1 MRYMSALLLSTSL
14 RGFVSGQD
22 VDETKPAPP
31 EAAAYEIRIPIGN
44 ISSDHSGTSPLGS
57 SGIFDV
63 LTSKSWSRNSN
74 LAAQYYQDGTVHNWL
89 RNEEKPKM
97 SIIKVCGNY
106 FYAPNIYW
114 KGGLTGKHL
123 HQDNKRNQKQ
133 FYAGVTQ
140 AAHDVNGEF
149 VTRDK
154 PIEIMTERTSSACG
168 SISFS
173 WKSKGNWGRL
183 GDIMDHFLRIWFAP
197 QDTCAVS
204 PSHGGGN
211 GLLCALP
218 CDPISPMWFQSTNLY
233 VRQTRWV
240 NGKQLYSSVYKLR
253 GQFNSGDGNGGLKNP
268 TWLNAQCD
276 GDRLYFKDTPN
287 DATYVVFW

>member
-1 MRYMSALLLSTSL
+1 MRYMSALLPSASL
-14 RGFVSGQD
+14 HRLVSGQD
-22 VDETKPAPP
+22 VDETKPAPAN
-31 EAAAYEIRIPIGN
+31 AAAYEIGIPIR
-44 ISSDHSGTSPLGS
+44 
-57 SGIFDV
+57 IFDL

-74 LAAQYYQDGTVHNWL
+74 LAAQYYADGTVYNL
-89 RNEEKPKM
+89 VRNEEKPKM
-97 SIIKVCGNY
+97 SIVKVCGNY

-140 AAHDVNGEF
+140 AEQNVNGEF

-168 SISFS
+168 SVSYS
-173 WKSKGNWGRL
+173 WKTKGNWGRL
-183 GDIMDHFLRIWFAP
+183 GDIMDDFSRLWLAP
-197 QDTCAVS
+197 KDTCAVS

-218 CDPISPMWFQSTNLY
+218 CDPISPLWFQST
-233 VRQTRWV
+233 
-240 NGKQLYSSVYKLR
+240 KLR
-253 GQFNSGDGNGGLKNP
+253 EADEVG
-268 TWLNAQCD
+268 
-276 GDRLYFKDTPN
+276 
-287 DATYVVFW
+287 